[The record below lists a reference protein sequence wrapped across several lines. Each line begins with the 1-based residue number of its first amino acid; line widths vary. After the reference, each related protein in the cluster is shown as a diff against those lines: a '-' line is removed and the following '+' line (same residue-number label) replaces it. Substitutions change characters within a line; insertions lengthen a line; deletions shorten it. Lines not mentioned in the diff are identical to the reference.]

1 MKLKTLPLF
10 SLNQF
15 FKIIFII
22 GLGSLYAAKANS
34 QTNNEPENPGVIESL
49 ERLLDVHHQQFQKNK
64 SKIQSDLKILTEVNN
79 SKDIKIDPQ
88 FMRSLIFHSEER
100 YFALI
105 QKDECKFLSVL
116 ENNLLKTSEGEVSN
130 ILVTFKNKEN
140 KIVSAALPKND
151 FFEQVYK
158 KKCLN
163 NQEYSTL
170 FSEANLQKTMEGI
183 KFSIPKNSNDCN
195 IIYKDW
201 IDNSYTPYLCKIQQI
216 LKKSKNQKLVDSL
229 RLKTNALQ
237 RTYLDNLCSHLN
249 DSEKF
254 CADYLKSD
262 VWNKIINGEMPNYK
276 LSFKCQNLLNKADD
290 VTNKDL
296 KNCAAKLITEPTICE
311 TKGNKDFPSN
321 FPMQNCDLISDA
333 LNHSKLITNYHDCPG
348 NVENEAI
355 TNIHRIV
362 NHFSPRNIVSNKETC
377 SGEASY
383 SFARLNFDIK
393 HDVGWPLKVCYLNH
407 VKETEECLP
416 YIPGSRSDEP
426 LSEDQVI
433 AKILYHQK
441 GAAAKTKCK
450 IVDSKTYNPLRSEF
464 KFGCFI
470 VYNSESCTTGTCE
483 KKVIW
488 EEKTQQDIH
497 FIGKPSFDYFPTSF
511 LKERYSFVNMLNEL
525 KGTQSRTIKNLTD
538 LKFFLDKISNGI
550 IHGVGCAEDL
560 IPEESQ
566 RIVLNQCHPMPFI
579 IDGYQV
585 KNNETWLVLRSAI
598 DDLHSPRLTLWQNI
612 FNSVSSYRELH
623 PLNTWALYGI
633 KK

>member
-201 IDNSYTPYLCKIQQI
+201 
-216 LKKSKNQKLVDSL
+216 
-229 RLKTNALQ
+229 
-237 RTYLDNLCSHLN
+237 
-249 DSEKF
+249 
-254 CADYLKSD
+254 
-262 VWNKIINGEMPNYK
+262 
-276 LSFKCQNLLNKADD
+276 SF
-290 VTNKDL
+290 
-296 KNCAAKLITEPTICE
+296 
-311 TKGNKDFPSN
+311 
-321 FPMQNCDLISDA
+321 
-333 LNHSKLITNYHDCPG
+333 
-348 NVENEAI
+348 
-355 TNIHRIV
+355 
-362 NHFSPRNIVSNKETC
+362 
-377 SGEASY
+377 
-383 SFARLNFDIK
+383 
-393 HDVGWPLKVCYLNH
+393 
-407 VKETEECLP
+407 
-416 YIPGSRSDEP
+416 
-426 LSEDQVI
+426 
-433 AKILYHQK
+433 
-441 GAAAKTKCK
+441 
-450 IVDSKTYNPLRSEF
+450 
-464 KFGCFI
+464 
-470 VYNSESCTTGTCE
+470 
-483 KKVIW
+483 
-488 EEKTQQDIH
+488 
-497 FIGKPSFDYFPTSF
+497 
-511 LKERYSFVNMLNEL
+511 
-525 KGTQSRTIKNLTD
+525 
-538 LKFFLDKISNGI
+538 
-550 IHGVGCAEDL
+550 
-560 IPEESQ
+560 
-566 RIVLNQCHPMPFI
+566 
-579 IDGYQV
+579 
-585 KNNETWLVLRSAI
+585 
-598 DDLHSPRLTLWQNI
+598 
-612 FNSVSSYRELH
+612 
-623 PLNTWALYGI
+623 
-633 KK
+633 